1 SGECWRTRSPSSRQP
16 VSSWVR
22 SRAVSRDSAICSRSA
37 SAGTPTVPGSC
48 LGLLAM
54 EILQEGV
61 GWAGRRGA
69 PAPGPYPLKQ
79 VVGGGPV
86 PAHVAFREGGNRPPH
101 VRGPPG
107 TLQRR
112 LRRREAPAARG
123 GERGVRR
130 AVPGRLPP
138 RARGVP
144 AGAVIA
150 GAGVAAA
157 GPPAPPRPVPPD

>member
-1 SGECWRTRSPSSRQP
+1 MCARSHTSGDISGECWRTRSPSSRQP

-69 PAPGPYPLKQ
+69 PAPGAYLIKQ
-79 VVGGGPV
+79 VIGGTPV
-86 PAHVAFREGGNRPPH
+86 PAHVTFREGGQRPPH

-112 LRRREAPAARG
+112 LRRREAPAATG
-123 GERGVRR
+123 GERGGRGGG
-130 AVPGRLPP
+130 PGRRTPGG
-138 RARGVP
+138 RAGQER
-144 AGAVIA
+144 AAV
-150 GAGVAAA
+150 
-157 GPPAPPRPVPPD
+157 